1 MVAVSL
7 LLEPLGYTGWF
18 YTVVACRRRRSGSRR
33 RTALQARAK
42 AGITGAKL
50 KEMRL
55 FHWSITYVSLLFVA
69 VAVDPFLR

>member
-7 LLEPLGYTGWF
+7 LLTPLGYTGWF
-18 YTVVACRRRRSGSRR
+18 YTRSRWRRAAGGSGR
-33 RTALQARAK
+33 RTRCTHGPRPGRRAR
-42 AGITGAKL
+42 KL

-69 VAVDPFLR
+69 VAVDPFLH

>member
-7 LLEPLGYTGWF
+7 LLTPLGYTGWF
-18 YTVVACRRRRSGSRR
+18 YTLVALG
-33 RTALQARAK
+33 AGGFWLWEAHGLQSRAK
-42 AGITGAKL
+42 AEVTGGKL